1 MTLPSYVGRY
11 EVRREIARGGFAVVV
26 QAWDEELQSLVAIK
40 ILLRELADKE
50 DIQRRFVDEARLLRR
65 IRSPSVITVHD
76 VGRLNDGLPYFVM
89 DFADCG
95 TLAAR
100 LERGPAAQVADQPSI
115 MALADAV
122 ADGLSAIHEAGVVH
136 RDIKPANILFQSARR
151 GSTEHD
157 EADSADR
164 PAQPALIGSGERILV
179 GDLGIAK
186 DVLKHGHFVTLIG
199 GTPLYRAP
207 EQGDDDAEITPAAD
221 VYSATALLW
230 HVLTGHR
237 PPEARD
243 IRNRMSVLPM
253 AWHEVIEQG
262 MALDPSDR
270 FASMAIWRAAVH
282 DALAQEAAEEP
293 NARLTEVVVP
303 TTAECP
309 YKGLA
314 AYQPD
319 DAPRFFGREA
329 LIDDLVRRLQMQRV
343 LVVGGPSGSGKSSV
357 VRAGLIPAL
366 SSGALLGSESWRV
379 VLFTPGRD
387 PLGELYFQVKTA
399 LGAAAPAVSLEDL
412 LARPTLARHL
422 VGSGSSQP
430 TLLLCIDQFEELFT
444 LAPPGQLT
452 QFISA
457 LSAMTDPA
465 DSRVRIAIVVRA
477 DFYAACAEVPW
488 LAERITDNQVLV
500 GPMSNSEL
508 RRAISEPARRVGLYL
523 ERGLVDAVIAEA
535 GHEAGSLP
543 LVAHAL
549 METWLR
555 RQGNA
560 LTLEGFRA
568 AGGVAGAISQTAD
581 ATYEQRFNSVEQ
593 AATRRLFL
601 RLVTPGESTP
611 DTRRVV
617 ARSEIDRDS
626 QPDVMHRVI
635 DCLTEARL
643 LTVDN
648 ATVQIAHEALL
659 RTWPRLRSWIEDSRD
674 DLRTRQRI
682 SHAAAEWGDAKMD
695 PDLLYRGT
703 PLLSALEWVGKHPD
717 QLGERECAFLDAS
730 LEAKAG
736 AEAAAADKVR
746 RSRRVRRI
754 AIAGLSFL
762 AVSATIASIAA
773 FLAFR
778 EAKQNEDRAK
788 LATAEARER
797 FAGALGAAARGL
809 VDSDP
814 LLALSLA
821 AEAVARAE
829 TGAPGY
835 DARAAMFAARQ
846 MLTAGRPILV
856 GSPLPAGD
864 ALAIAVSPNGSLVAT
879 AQRDGTIEIID
890 AATRQRVGPAI
901 RGHDGGVQD
910 LDFAPDGRSLASVGH
925 DGLLQVWTIEDGVG
939 GGPRRVAALDDVVW
953 GVRYD
958 PTGSVL
964 ASAGEDGTVR
974 LWDAHKGGAIGEP
987 LIQRTGDFL
996 SVAFAPNG
1004 LGLIAG
1010 NGEGDIYGWELPS
1023 GTPLFEPI
1031 RNAHT
1036 SDVWEL
1042 VFSPDGGKF
1051 ATVSSDGTSVLLDYP
1066 SGRIAAR
1073 AFAGVDRIAGVV
1085 FTPDGK
1091 MLIGGAADGALRLW
1105 DVARGALA
1113 LSTMSGHSQPI
1124 IDAGISGDGRL
1135 LATLGK
1141 DQLIRIW
1148 RFDAAFPLAIEKQ
1161 IAGKAAKGV
1170 ALSDDGA
1177 LLAAGDDAG
1186 TVQVWN
1192 LETGRDPTLL
1202 LGHAEQVWAL
1212 AFAPD
1217 GSVLA
1222 SGDRAGQVRLWDL
1235 SRGVLKR
1242 KMSLGEGS
1250 IWSLAFTADG
1260 HMLMAASDM
1269 RVQLWDV
1276 DSGQTREEFA
1286 TSGGRITRAALSPTG
1301 SLLAASSTDGTVNL
1315 WSLDKSTA
1323 DRQILVE
1330 DDVVWSVAFSPDG
1343 LQLATASSDEVVALW
1358 DVATGRQQAALTGH
1372 VGGATDV
1379 VYLGDGV
1386 TLAATDRSGRLHLWD
1401 AHSRRRLVEAW
1412 RAHANASWRTAVH
1425 PDGQRFATTGDDG
1438 RVNLWDGLSIARACD
1453 IGAPALDV
1461 VRREQYLGAGELSV
1475 ACGPAK

>member
-465 DSRVRIAIVVRA
+465 DSSVRIAIVVRA

-635 DCLTEARL
+635 DCPTRPCFAHGRDCGAGSRTPATICEPVSASVMRRRNGAMRKWIPICYIAGRL
-643 LTVDN
+643 CS
-648 ATVQIAHEALL
+648 
-659 RTWPRLRSWIEDSRD
+659 RLSSGSESI
-674 DLRTRQRI
+674 RI
-682 SHAAAEWGDAKMD
+682 SLA
-695 PDLLYRGT
+695 
-703 PLLSALEWVGKHPD
+703 SANAL
-717 QLGERECAFLDAS
+717 FS
-730 LEAKAG
+730 M
-736 AEAAAADKVR
+736 R
-746 RSRRVRRI
+746 RSRPRPAPKRRPPTRS
-754 AIAGLSFL
+754 ADPVAYVESRSRDCRFL
-762 AVSATIASIAA
+762 RSARPLHRSRRSWRFEKRSKMRTAPSW
-773 FLAFR
+773 R
-778 EAKQNEDRAK
+778 PQKRANGSP
-788 LATAEARER
+788 AH
-797 FAGALGAAARGL
+797 
-809 VDSDP
+809 S
-814 LLALSLA
+814 
-821 AEAVARAE
+821 
-829 TGAPGY
+829 
-835 DARAAMFAARQ
+835 
-846 MLTAGRPILV
+846 GRP
-856 GSPLPAGD
+856 PA
-864 ALAIAVSPNGSLVAT
+864 AWST
-879 AQRDGTIEIID
+879 
-890 AATRQRVGPAI
+890 AI
-901 RGHDGGVQD
+901 RCS
-910 LDFAPDGRSLASVGH
+910 RCR
-925 DGLLQVWTIEDGVG
+925 W
-939 GGPRRVAALDDVVW
+939 
-953 GVRYD
+953 
-958 PTGSVL
+958 
-964 ASAGEDGTVR
+964 R
-974 LWDAHKGGAIGEP
+974 LRP
-987 LIQRTGDFL
+987 
-996 SVAFAPNG
+996 
-1004 LGLIAG
+1004 
-1010 NGEGDIYGWELPS
+1010 
-1023 GTPLFEPI
+1023 
-1031 RNAHT
+1031 
-1036 SDVWEL
+1036 
-1042 VFSPDGGKF
+1042 
-1051 ATVSSDGTSVLLDYP
+1051 
-1066 SGRIAAR
+1066 
-1073 AFAGVDRIAGVV
+1073 
-1085 FTPDGK
+1085 
-1091 MLIGGAADGALRLW
+1091 
-1105 DVARGALA
+1105 
-1113 LSTMSGHSQPI
+1113 
-1124 IDAGISGDGRL
+1124 
-1135 LATLGK
+1135 
-1141 DQLIRIW
+1141 
-1148 RFDAAFPLAIEKQ
+1148 
-1161 IAGKAAKGV
+1161 
-1170 ALSDDGA
+1170 
-1177 LLAAGDDAG
+1177 
-1186 TVQVWN
+1186 
-1192 LETGRDPTLL
+1192 
-1202 LGHAEQVWAL
+1202 
-1212 AFAPD
+1212 
-1217 GSVLA
+1217 
-1222 SGDRAGQVRLWDL
+1222 
-1235 SRGVLKR
+1235 
-1242 KMSLGEGS
+1242 
-1250 IWSLAFTADG
+1250 
-1260 HMLMAASDM
+1260 
-1269 RVQLWDV
+1269 
-1276 DSGQTREEFA
+1276 
-1286 TSGGRITRAALSPTG
+1286 
-1301 SLLAASSTDGTVNL
+1301 
-1315 WSLDKSTA
+1315 
-1323 DRQILVE
+1323 
-1330 DDVVWSVAFSPDG
+1330 
-1343 LQLATASSDEVVALW
+1343 
-1358 DVATGRQQAALTGH
+1358 
-1372 VGGATDV
+1372 
-1379 VYLGDGV
+1379 
-1386 TLAATDRSGRLHLWD
+1386 
-1401 AHSRRRLVEAW
+1401 
-1412 RAHANASWRTAVH
+1412 
-1425 PDGQRFATTGDDG
+1425 
-1438 RVNLWDGLSIARACD
+1438 
-1453 IGAPALDV
+1453 
-1461 VRREQYLGAGELSV
+1461 
-1475 ACGPAK
+1475 